1 MPYDLVVVGAGQ
13 AGLTLAA
20 LTAQQGF
27 HVVVLEKKDRHSLS
41 YDEWD
46 TVHVQIFQRESL
58 VPPDATFASPQPPH
72 EFFSPD
78 FKTHLQTRPPP
89 ELREL
94 SIDRR
99 IYCERLL
106 DKTLGSGVEFR
117 ENVTVMD
124 IILDGDFVVGVKVR
138 LASGAMEE
146 VRGKIIVDASGPAGV
161 LRRLLPPSFGIP
173 RDLAPGDV
181 TYGYRAYYNKI
192 GSPATAHLNI
202 LGFDNHRG
210 LAWVNTGGEFVDILL
225 TTFYPEEVPLLASR
239 VDALRDRFSFIGTE
253 LKRAGHTV
261 PIITR
266 RMFDQVVGNG
276 IILAGDAGC
285 MGNALGGSGILG
297 SIIAARCAAPIIK
310 RAISTGDVSKAAL
323 WPYAAEFVR
332 EIGAYF
338 ASAHYYALAI
348 YSIEFDTINFA
359 FRQGIINAR
368 DLEAGVTWQPLA
380 LGAGDMLGKLF
391 RAWPRLGTIIKLGL
405 QLADVP
411 KVLSH
416 WKKYPKTWDPRV
428 MAAWSEKNHQLF
440 KALEGKFQE
449 TLARESP
456 TKP

>member
-1 MPYDLVVVGAGQ
+1 MSAYDLVIVGAGQ

-20 LTAQQGF
+20 LTAQQNH

-46 TVHVQIFQRESL
+46 TVHVQLFQRESI

-72 EFFSPD
+72 EFLSPD
-78 FKTHLQTRPPP
+78 FKTHLKTRPPA

-99 IYCERLL
+99 IYCDRLL
-106 DKTLGSGVEFR
+106 DKALGSGAAFR
-117 ENVTVMD
+117 DNVTVSD
-124 IILDGDFVVGVKVR
+124 IILDGEYVVGVKIR
-138 LASGAMEE
+138 LASGATED
-146 VRGKIIVDASGPAGV
+146 VRGKIIADASGPAGI

-192 GSPATAHLNI
+192 GTPAEAHLNI
-202 LGFDNHRG
+202 LGFGNHRG

-225 TTFYPEEVPLLASR
+225 TTFYPEEVPQLASR
-239 VDALRDRFSFIGTE
+239 VDELRARFSFIGTE

-276 IILAGDAGC
+276 IILVGDAGC
-285 MGNALGGSGILG
+285 QGNALGGSGILG
-297 SIIAARCAAPIIK
+297 SIIAARRAAPIIS
-310 RAISTGDVSKAAL
+310 RAITTGDVSKAAL

-338 ASAHYYALAI
+338 ASTHYYALAM
-348 YSIEFDTINFA
+348 YSVEFDTINFA
-359 FRQGIINAR
+359 FRQGVINAR
-368 DLEAGVTWQPLA
+368 DLEAGVTWHPLA
-380 LGAGDMLGKLF
+380 LGAGDMLGKLL
-391 RAWPRLGTIIKLGL
+391 RSWPRLGTIIKLGL
-405 QLADVP
+405 SLADVP
-411 KVLSH
+411 KVLQH
-416 WKKYPKTWDPRV
+416 WKKYPSSWDPQR
-428 MAAWSEKNHQLF
+428 MAAWSEKNRILF
-440 KALEGKFQE
+440 KILEGKFQE
-449 TLARESP
+449 TLARETP
-456 TKP
+456 AK

>member
-1 MPYDLVVVGAGQ
+1 MLYDLVVVGAGQ

-20 LTAQQGF
+20 LTSQQGL

-41 YDEWD
+41 HDEWD

-72 EFFSPD
+72 EFLSPD

-106 DKTLGSGVEFR
+106 DKALESGAEFR
-117 ENVTVMD
+117 DNVTVTD
-124 IILDGDFVVGVKVR
+124 IILDYDFVVGVKVR
-138 LASGAMEE
+138 LASGATEE
-146 VRGKIIVDASGPAGV
+146 VRGKIIADASGPAGV

-181 TYGYRAYYNKI
+181 TYGYRAYYNKV
-192 GSPATAHLNI
+192 GSPAKAHLNI
-202 LGFDNHRG
+202 LGFGNHRG

-225 TTFYPEEVPLLASR
+225 TTFYPEEVSQLASR
-239 VDALRDRFSFIGTE
+239 VDDLRVRFSFIGTE
-253 LKRAGHTV
+253 LKRGGHTV
-261 PIITR
+261 PVITR

-276 IILAGDAGC
+276 IILVGDAGC

-297 SIIAARCAAPIIK
+297 SIIAARQAAPVVK
-310 RAISTGDVSKAAL
+310 RAITTGDVSKAAL
-323 WPYAAEFVR
+323 WPYVADFVR

-348 YSIEFDTINFA
+348 YSVEFDTINFA
-359 FRQGIINAR
+359 FRQGVINAR
-368 DLEAGVTWQPLA
+368 DLEAGVTWQQLA
-380 LGAGDMLGKLF
+380 LGAGDMLSKLF
-391 RAWPRLGTIIKLGL
+391 KAWPRLGTIIKLGL
-405 QLADVP
+405 SLVDVP

-428 MAAWSEKNHQLF
+428 MAAWSEKNHRLF
-440 KALEGKFQE
+440 NALEGRFQE

-456 TKP
+456 AK